1 MVLPPKL
8 GAEWKGISFNMM
20 IATSWGGY
28 RQIDVNKITTSS
40 GDMLWTP
47 DSFWEDMF
55 DERNNTTGKYPNL
68 GLDNR
73 ISGSVIAPSDFWS
86 ISTFRCYIRNL
97 SIGYTLPK
105 AWLSPLKI
113 QSAKLSLTGNN
124 LWDFY

>member
-1 MVLPPKL
+1 MVLPPNW

-68 GLDNR
+68 GFRQQNIR
-73 ISGSVIAPSDFWS
+73 ISNCTV
-86 ISTFRCYIRNL
+86 
-97 SIGYTLPK
+97 
-105 AWLSPLKI
+105 
-113 QSAKLSLTGNN
+113 
-124 LWDFY
+124 